1 MVKYGKLR
9 ERKKNPTEM
18 SIVDYYTVLNS
29 IQVLRKAIKYCIT
42 TYYYYNLVYSNIS
55 CLCST
60 I

>member
-1 MVKYGKLR
+1 
-9 ERKKNPTEM
+9 M

-29 IQVLRKAIKYCIT
+29 IQVLRKAIKYYVT
-42 TYYYYNLVYSNIS
+42 TYNYYNLAYSNVS